1 MHREIFITVVVI
13 VSLLSV
19 IVITV
24 AVGAYIRK
32 KTMGRFVLAVN
43 DDRAQICE
51 TETKSRRKVGKR
63 PTHNQVVDLATIEN
77 SVFVG
82 DQ

>member
-1 MHREIFITVVVI
+1 
-13 VSLLSV
+13 
-19 IVITV
+19 
-24 AVGAYIRK
+24 
-32 KTMGRFVLAVN
+32 MGRFVLAVN